1 MAPSVIREIEAAKK
15 ALPPEVR
22 ARLAENA
29 ARPPALR
36 VSAAEA
42 AGDDPS
48 IYTMAAP
55 FQRTRKPFVADYA
68 GASSVE
74 RGVNEG
80 MARIDRQVGAP
91 PPLDAAGEA
100 VRLSERQ
107 RRSAAADATRKA
119 NALNPYVNEAAG
131 IADKPLP
138 KAFANR
144 EEETTNLAITAREIL
159 AKNRLTAEEYDQ
171 ALAAAKQR
179 KAAIANALATGR
191 MPPPPL
197 PGATATGVRPGV
209 IGQPLP
215 PRKMPPVSRR
225 EADDM
230 AELMFNKEN
239 AEMLNS
245 ILSGAVTPRNRS
257 QYHAMLLSTAGVA
270 TAAAGGIAFGA
281 LVDDYNRRNKKLP
294 PAEKPTY
301 TDPGDPRF
309 VWDWEKLKSTKNKQM
324 ENIQIQLNALPP
336 NADGI
341 RNNLKPDGIWS
352 KNGPTDRTIKKWL
365 YDNGFD
371 PNGPMTMEHAD
382 LLEKQAQEARRATR
396 TDLDRVR

>member
-1 MAPSVIREIEAAKK
+1 M
-15 ALPPEVR
+15 
-22 ARLAENA
+22 
-29 ARPPALR
+29 
-36 VSAAEA
+36 
-42 AGDDPS
+42 G
-48 IYTMAAP
+48 
-55 FQRTRKPFVADYA
+55 
-68 GASSVE
+68 
-74 RGVNEG
+74 
-80 MARIDRQVGAP
+80 RIDRQVGNA

-171 ALAAAKQR
+171 ALAAANQR

-215 PRKMPPVSRR
+215 PRQMPPVSRR

-230 AELMFNKEN
+230 AELVFNQEN

-270 TAAAGGIAFGA
+270 TAAAGGVAFSA
-281 LVDDYNRRNKKLP
+281 LVDDYNRRNKKNP

-341 RNNLKPDGIWS
+341 RNNLKPDGKWS
-352 KNGPTDRTIKKWL
+352 EGGPTDRTLKKWL
-365 YDNGFD
+365 FDNGFD
-371 PNGPMTMEHAD
+371 PNGPFTMEHAD
-382 LLEKQAQEARRATR
+382 LLEQQVLEARRATR